1 VPPCSSKTT
10 INNVLKAFEPV
21 ADEDERIAS

>member
-10 INNVLKAFEPV
+10 MNSVLKTFEPV
-21 ADEDERIAS
+21 GEEDERIAS